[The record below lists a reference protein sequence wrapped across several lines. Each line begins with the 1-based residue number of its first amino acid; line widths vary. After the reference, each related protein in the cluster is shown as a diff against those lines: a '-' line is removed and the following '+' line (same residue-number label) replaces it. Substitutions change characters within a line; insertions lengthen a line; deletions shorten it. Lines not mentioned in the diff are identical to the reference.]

1 MNFWIQFWS
10 WFFFIS
16 LALFVI
22 LAVVVLVGGFLNIRA
37 LFRSLTK
44 QADAQESAGDK
55 AGKAEKLP

>member
-1 MNFWIQFWS
+1 MSFWVQFWS

-37 LFRSLTK
+37 LFTTLSK
-44 QADAQESAGDK
+44 QAGAQESAGAK

>member
-1 MNFWIQFWS
+1 MSFWIQFWS

-16 LALFVI
+16 LALFII

-37 LFRSLTK
+37 LFKSLTK
-44 QADAQESAGDK
+44 HADAQESAGAE

>member
-16 LALFVI
+16 LALFII

-37 LFRSLTK
+37 LFKSLSK
-44 QADAQESAGDK
+44 QADAQESAGAK
-55 AGKAEKLP
+55 MGKAEKLP